1 MPPIGTSATFKRAS
15 SWKRTAKGS
24 MNIEFSANE
33 ARVIGCLIEKEI
45 TTPDQYPLS
54 LNALTNACNQK
65 TNRDPVLD
73 LSEAEVQQ
81 AVDSLMKKYL
91 VSDKSAGYG
100 GRVTKYKHRFCN
112 TEFGSLKFSKQEL
125 GIICVLLLRGAQTP
139 GELRARTN
147 RLCEFADALA
157 VEAALAGLMTREDGP
172 FIARLPR
179 AAGARESRYAHL
191 FSGAIESAPEMLEAA
206 DAPAASSMSQRLAQ
220 LEEQVAQL
228 RAELDALKA
237 DAPH

>member
-1 MPPIGTSATFKRAS
+1 
-15 SWKRTAKGS
+15 
-24 MNIEFSANE
+24 MNIEFSPNE
-33 ARVIGCLIEKEI
+33 ARVIGCLLEKEI

-73 LSEAEVQQ
+73 LSEAVVQQ
-81 AVDSLMKKYL
+81 AVDSLMKKYM

-112 TEFGSLKFSKQEL
+112 TEFGSLKFSKQEV
-125 GIICVLLLRGAQTP
+125 GIVCVLLLRGPQTP

-147 RLCEFADALA
+147 RLCEFADAEQ
-157 VEAALAGLMTREDGP
+157 VEATLRNLMSREDGP

-191 FSGAIESAPEMLEAA
+191 FSGIIESVDEPIGEE
-206 DAPAASSMSQRLAQ
+206 PAAGAPSLSQRVSQ
-220 LEEQVAQL
+220 LEESVSRL
-228 RAELDALKA
+228 RAEIDALA
-237 DAPH
+237 EALEGGTQAVRRAPTGE

>member
-1 MPPIGTSATFKRAS
+1 MK
-15 SWKRTAKGS
+15 
-24 MNIEFSANE
+24 IEFSPNE
-33 ARVIGCLIEKEI
+33 ARVVGCLIEKEI

-65 TNRDPVLD
+65 TNRDPVLE
-73 LSEAEVQQ
+73 LSEGVVQQ

-125 GIICVLLLRGAQTP
+125 GIICVLLLRGPQTP
-139 GELRARTN
+139 GELRSRTN
-147 RLCEFADALA
+147 RLCEFTDSDQ
-157 VEAALAGLMTREDGP
+157 VEATIKNLMTREDGP
-172 FIARLPR
+172 FVARLPR

-191 FSGAIESAPEMLEAA
+191 FSGLIESVPEPVMA
-206 DAPAASSMSQRLAQ
+206 DESPTGAESLTQRVSR
-220 LEEQVAQL
+220 LEELVEQL
-228 RAELDALKA
+228 RMEIDALKGA
-237 DAPH
+237 THASHSSSAE